1 MAWRISWSSAVR
13 REGGDVAGVGHQVPG
28 HGLAEVEH
36 VVDPLALFPLN
47 GAPGLAQV
55 HHHADLLL
63 GDGLL
68 LRLGAQAHEPE
79 QAVGGHGQQPHRRP
93 QDGGDAPHH
102 AAGDLRHLHGLLH
115 GDALGHQLAEHQGEV
130 GQDDGHRHQGHRV
143 EHRGGEAD
151 AQAQQP
157 VGEHLREGVSGE
169 GGAQEARQGDGN
181 LNGGEEAGGLLH
193 HLQELGGGAV
203 ALLRHHAELA
213 GVEGDDGDL
222 RHGEEGVDQDQN
234 DL

>member
-1 MAWRISWSSAVR
+1 M
-13 REGGDVAGVGHQVPG
+13 
-28 HGLAEVEH
+28 
-36 VVDPLALFPLN
+36 
-47 GAPGLAQV
+47 
-55 HHHADLLL
+55 
-63 GDGLL
+63 
-68 LRLGAQAHEPE
+68 
-79 QAVGGHGQQPHRRP
+79 GHGQQPHRRP

-169 GGAQEARQGDGN
+169 GGAQEARQGDGD
-181 LNGGEEAGGLLH
+181 LDGGEDAALDCTIFRS
-193 HLQELGGGAV
+193 LGAERSPSSAIMRSLP
-203 ALLRHHAELA
+203 ALREMTAISVMAKKALTRIRMTCKSSCWGILSKS
-213 GVEGDDGDL
+213 VL
-222 RHGEEGVDQDQN
+222 SF
-234 DL
+234 

>member
-1 MAWRISWSSAVR
+1 MVTATRDTVLSTEAGRPTPRPSSQSVSTSAK
-13 REGGDVAGVGHQVPG
+13 
-28 HGLAEVEH
+28 
-36 VVDPLALFPLN
+36 
-47 GAPGLAQV
+47 
-55 HHHADLLL
+55 
-63 GDGLL
+63 
-68 LRLGAQAHEPE
+68 
-79 QAVGGHGQQPHRRP
+79 
-93 QDGGDAPHH
+93 
-102 AAGDLRHLHGLLH
+102 
-115 GDALGHQLAEHQGEV
+115 
-130 GQDDGHRHQGHRV
+130 
-143 EHRGGEAD
+143 
-151 AQAQQP
+151 
-157 VGEHLREGVSGE
+157 GVSGE